1 MMRAREVASSQRYV
15 TGNTGAWRT
24 EPYPLR
30 RAEHP
35 EMARRIFVDIE
46 TLPPDK
52 GGAAVGVCEE
62 LGSCSD
68 EEFRRLALDGDFGR
82 VLTVGVVVEQDGQ
95 VTHCGLLGRE
105 RRTMMFHLD
114 EARTLR
120 GFWKLMKGFNVSRDL
135 VIGHNVFDFDLPFL
149 YKRSV
154 IQHVPP
160 TVELP
165 FTRYRSRP
173 VFDTMHQWNKWSP
186 RKFVSLDR
194 LARVLGLESSK
205 GQGIDGGRVYDK
217 FCEGCHQEIADY
229 CMRDVELVRKIYY
242 RMSFA
247 AAEQAGDGTP
257 GRGA

>member
-1 MMRAREVASSQRYV
+1 MV
-15 TGNTGAWRT
+15 
-24 EPYPLR
+24 
-30 RAEHP
+30 
-35 EMARRIFVDIE
+35 RRIFVDLE

-52 GGAAVGVCEE
+52 GNAATGVREE
-62 LGSCSD
+62 IGSCSA

-82 VLTVGVVVEQDGQ
+82 ILTIGVIIEQDGQ
-95 VTHCGLLGRE
+95 VTHRGLLGRE
-105 RRTMMFHLD
+105 RQTMRFHLD

-135 VIGHNVFDFDLPFL
+135 VIGHNIFDFDLPLL

-154 IQHVPP
+154 IQRVPP

-194 LARVLGLESSK
+194 LAKVLSLESSK
-205 GQGIDGGRVYDK
+205 GQGIDGRLVYDR
-217 FCEGCHQEIADY
+217 FCEGCHAEIADY
-229 CMRDVELVRKIYY
+229 CMRDVELVREIYC

-247 AAEQAGDGTP
+247 EDGRP
-257 GRGA
+257 YGQSD